1 MFLLLQI
8 VGFLMLTVIKVF
20 INIMFVVYLLT
31 GSVTRNEKFLA
42 SIASGK
48 WVLHKSYFE
57 ACRQEQRF
65 VEVIIVEGSVSIFI

>member
-1 MFLLLQI
+1 M
-8 VGFLMLTVIKVF
+8 
-20 INIMFVVYLLT
+20 MFVVYLFP
-31 GSVTRNEKFLA
+31 GSVSRNEKFLA

-65 VEVIIVEGSVSIFI
+65 VEVLSNLLMSTQHLVFRPRGYKTYSGLSQLSLKF